1 MSVDTEPSRP
11 PANQLYQPQVDVRI
25 LGPLRISV
33 GGRAA
38 RLRGD
43 RVTRLAALLSV
54 SADAVVPFDR
64 IVDVLWD
71 DPPESARQQVHNV
84 VGTLRRALAGGPGPL
99 VVTEG
104 AGYRL
109 AVPQS
114 AVDAY
119 RFQAAAHGARQA
131 LAEGR
136 LRQALETFTR
146 GLTLWR
152 GPALAG
158 LRDSRLAN
166 TAAVLDEQRLDAIEA
181 ATDIR
186 LRLGEAAAILGEL
199 SALVAEH
206 PFRESLRALL
216 MRALHAAGRQ
226 ADALAVYEE
235 GRRMLADELGLDPGP
250 QLRRA
255 HDAVL
260 RGEMSHAGAVVGSA
274 GASGAVAGAGNAA
287 GAASAA
293 GAPGA
298 ADVMEPVARLAPAPG
313 TAASAGRAS
322 GGAVTAFEHDG
333 PAPVDADR
341 PVADAAG
348 TGLSGTPH
356 EQAGGHAAL
365 FPDELETG
373 LPLGTGTRGPLAPTV
388 PAPRIDRSF
397 LPRDIAEFVGRRR
410 QIQALIEQAG
420 IGGPA
425 PQVAVIDGMGGV
437 GKSALAVH
445 VAHRLVPQF
454 PDGHYFIDLS
464 GFCAVTEPLEPAQAL
479 EALLRASG
487 LDPESLPAGTDERSA
502 LWRAR
507 LAGRRV
513 LVLLDNARDAAQVRP
528 LLPGTGEA
536 FVLITSRSR
545 MPSLEGAVAVPLDV
559 MRTDSAIALFSRIIG
574 PERAAV
580 EPEAVA
586 SAVELCGHLP
596 LAIQVAAARLRD
608 RTAWPVERVAEQ
620 LSRHR
625 TRFLV
630 AGDRDVTA
638 ILAWSYRLLPATA
651 KRLFRLLSV
660 HPGPDFDAY
669 TGSALT
675 GAPLAETEAALE
687 LLFEANLLQE
697 RVPGRYHLH
706 DLVRDCA
713 VELHSAHGE
722 AAEQRLAEERLID
735 YHVRAA
741 RSWCAVL
748 ESGRAA
754 PASQDS
760 NTRPGAY
767 PDAYPGT
774 RTDGDTTTDTDIET
788 VQRAKDPAHALRL
801 LEANLGNFVAV
812 RRLAL
817 ASGRTPAADELA
829 KALAP
834 HFGRL

>member
-1 MSVDTEPSRP
+1 VSVDTEPSRP
-11 PANQLYQPQVDVRI
+11 SRLSRPPADRLWPPEVDVRI

-33 GGRAA
+33 GGRPA

-84 VGTLRRALAGGPGPL
+84 VGTLRRALGGGPGPL

-136 LRQALETFTR
+136 PRQALDIFTK
-146 GLTLWR
+146 GLALWR

-166 TAAVLDEQRLDAIEA
+166 TAAVLDEQRLDAVEA

-186 LRLGEAAAILGEL
+186 LRLGEAVAILGEL
-199 SALVAEH
+199 SALVEEH

-226 ADALAVYEE
+226 ADALAVYEA

-260 RGEMSHAGAVVGSA
+260 RGEMT
-274 GASGAVAGAGNAA
+274 
-287 GAASAA
+287 
-293 GAPGA
+293 GA
-298 ADVMEPVARLAPAPG
+298 ADAGGIAVATERGG
-313 TAASAGRAS
+313 TPETAVAVGRAF
-322 GGAVTAFEHDG
+322 GNPVTAFEPNSSTAIEPG
-333 PAPVDADR
+333 SPVAEPAGAGAPASPAPH
-341 PVADAAG
+341 PG
-348 TGLSGTPH
+348 
-356 EQAGGHAAL
+356 AGGRATPPEA
-365 FPDELETG
+365 FDAGKPVVTG
-373 LPLGTGTRGPLAPTV
+373 ANGSPEATV

-397 LPRDIAEFVGRRR
+397 LPRDIAEFVGRRQ
-410 QIQALIEQAG
+410 QINALIEQAG

-445 VAHRLVPQF
+445 VAHRLVPRF

-487 LDPESLPAGTDERSA
+487 VDPESLPAGLDERSA

-559 MRTDSAIALFSRIIG
+559 MRPDSAIALFSRIIG

-608 RTAWPVERVAEQ
+608 RATWPVERVAEQ

-638 ILAWSYRLLPATA
+638 ILAWSYHLLPPAG

-660 HPGPDFDAY
+660 HPGPDFDAA
-669 TGSALT
+669 TASALT
-675 GAPLAETEAALE
+675 GTAPAESEAALE
-687 LLFEANLLQE
+687 RLFEANLLQE

-706 DLVRDCA
+706 DLVHDCA
-713 VELHSAHGE
+713 AELQNAHGE
-722 AAEQRLAEERLID
+722 PAEQAQAEDRLID

-741 RSWCAVL
+741 RAWCAVL
-748 ESGRAA
+748 EADRGA
-754 PASQDS
+754 PPSQ
-760 NTRPGAY
+760 NPHTAF
-767 PDAYPGT
+767 
-774 RTDGDTTTDTDIET
+774 DGDA

-817 ASGRTPAADELA
+817 ASGRTRAADELA
-829 KALAP
+829 RVLAP

>member
-1 MSVDTEPSRP
+1 MRGTVSVHTEQSRP
-11 PANQLYQPQVDVRI
+11 PANQRYQPEVDVRI
-25 LGPLRISV
+25 LGPLRIAV
-33 GGRAA
+33 GGRTA

-104 AGYRL
+104 SGYRL

-136 LRQALETFTR
+136 PRHALDIFTK

-186 LRLGEAAAILGEL
+186 LRLGEAGAILGEL

-226 ADALAVYEE
+226 ADALAVYEA

-260 RGEMSHAGAVVGSA
+260 RGETAGAL
-274 GASGAVAGAGNAA
+274 AVA
-287 GAASAA
+287 GAASAMEPTAEIA
-293 GAPGA
+293 GAPGTTA
-298 ADVMEPVARLAPAPG
+298 APG
-313 TAASAGRAS
+313 LVS
-322 GGAVTAFEHDG
+322 GGSVSAFELNGSAAAEPDG
-333 PAPVDADR
+333 PDADL
-341 PVADAAG
+341 AG
-348 TGLSGTPH
+348 AGLSATPH
-356 EQAGGHAAL
+356 VEAGSRAAAMPDVLEAEQPIA
-365 FPDELETG
+365 TR
-373 LPLGTGTRGPLAPTV
+373 TRGPVAQTV

-397 LPRDIAEFVGRRR
+397 LPRDIGEFVGRR
-410 QIQALIEQAG
+410 QQTEALIEQAG

-487 LDPESLPAGTDERSA
+487 LDPESLPEGMDERSA

-536 FVLITSRSR
+536 FVLITSRRR

-559 MRTDSAIALFSRIIG
+559 MRADSAIALFSRIIG

-608 RTAWPVERVAEQ
+608 RATWPVERVAEQ

-638 ILAWSYRLLPATA
+638 ILAWSYHLLPAPG

-660 HPGPDFDAY
+660 HPGPDFDAH
-669 TGSALT
+669 TASALT
-675 GAPLAETEAALE
+675 GMPLPETEAVLE
-687 LLFEANLLQE
+687 QLFEANLLQE

-706 DLVRDCA
+706 DLVHDCA
-713 VELHSAHGE
+713 AELQNSHGE
-722 AAEQRLAEERLID
+722 AVEQALAEERLID

-741 RSWCAVL
+741 LAWCAVL
-748 ESGRAA
+748 ASDRAA
-754 PASQDS
+754 QASQNS
-760 NTRPGAY
+760 
-767 PDAYPGT
+767 YPGI
-774 RTDGDTTTDTDIET
+774 DADP

-812 RRLAL
+812 RRLAV
-817 ASGRTPAADELA
+817 ASGRSQAADELA

-834 HFGRL
+834 HFGQL